1 MEIKEQ
7 IIVLVKSKKS
17 KTINIKEIRENL
29 NLKYTP
35 QNEKILKNEI
45 EKLVQE
51 RYIEPQKTSKTNVE
65 GISEKYKIIK
75 QDDANIKQEIINL
88 SNKLKIDYYLKN
100 TKEYQKDKEIINSIS
115 KFISKPIEG
124 VLTINE
130 RSYQIFQN
138 EKLLKEREDIIKK
151 LGLTLQDL
159 KCYETYE
166 KLDKDDALRVGP
178 LSGGLLR
185 RSGCGSAQTGYRC
198 RRADVQFR
206 RHDPDLGT
214 LCRFVVGAC
223 RVYGRKRGSGEQLV
237 LRLSGQWC
245 R

>member
-29 NLKYTP
+29 NLEYTP

-100 TKEYQKDKEIINSIS
+100 TKEYQKDKGIINSIS

-166 KLDKDDALRVGP
+166 PFFYYESKAEDNAAYRRGMR
-178 LSGGLLR
+178 GGGDR
-185 RSGCGSAQTGYRC
+185 HAGRGGCGAGGGYGRHTEAAHYGKQRFRGGSARK
-198 RRADVQFR
+198 
-206 RHDPDLGT
+206 
-214 LCRFVVGAC
+214 AC
-223 RVYGRKRGSGEQLV
+223 RAGRGA
-237 LRLSGQWC
+237 
-245 R
+245 